1 MEHKVTKIKLSAEA
15 AYHKI
20 KSWCAYQERSQ
31 NETLKKLSEFGLQ
44 QSEAEIILANLISE
58 NFVNE
63 ERFAATYASGKF
75 RIKHWGRHKIKMG
88 LREHKVS
95 DYSLK
100 NALQS
105 IDENEYLETIEKL
118 IQKKLE
124 TSKSLED
131 QKKKYQVT
139 KYLISRGFEADIVT
153 QQLNK
158 ILKGN

>member
-1 MEHKVTKIKLSAEA
+1 MVHKVTKIKLSPEA

-20 KSWCAYQERSQ
+20 KNWCAYQERSQ
-31 NETLKKLSEFGLQ
+31 NETLQKLTGFGLKYN
-44 QSEAEIILANLISE
+44 EAENILADLISE

-63 ERFAATYASGKF
+63 ERFASAYASGKF
-75 RIKHWGRHKIKMG
+75 RIKHWGKNKIKAG
-88 LREHKVS
+88 LREHRVS

-100 NALQS
+100 KALQS

-124 TSKSLED
+124 TSELTED
-131 QKKKYQVT
+131 REKIYHVA
-139 KYLISRGFEADIVT
+139 KYLISRGFETDLIT

-158 ILKGN
+158 ILKEK